1 MASMDL
7 SGFEVP
13 VLAHLGLSFM
23 GGPGGLARRVAEPTI
38 PAWGGRCTSEVA
50 PAHRS
55 VSGDL
60 PRHGHAERAHWRTHS
75 AEHGSHSRATFAVCT
90 LMSRGMRRT
99 VGAGGPCGRLWGS
112 PCTRLWV
119 SPCGRLWAD
128 PALGSGCDSA
138 LGSGSGQDRANA
150 IRTGVRRAQG
160 GPDKSP
166 ERHPAA

>member
-1 MASMDL
+1 RGMASMDL

-75 AEHGSHSRATFAVCT
+75 AEHGSHSRATLAVCT

-99 VGAGGPCGRLWGS
+99 VRAGGTLRSGPVAPCARVW
-112 PCTRLWV
+112 
-119 SPCGRLWAD
+119 
-128 PALGSGCDSA
+128 LGP
-138 LGSGSGQDRANA
+138 
-150 IRTGVRRAQG
+150 G
-160 GPDKSP
+160 G
-166 ERHPAA
+166 

>member
-1 MASMDL
+1 MSSMDL

-13 VLAHLGLSFM
+13 VLAHLGLSIM

-75 AEHGSHSRATFAVCT
+75 AEHESHSRSTFALCT
-90 LMSRGMRRT
+90 LMSRGLRGGFG
-99 VGAGGPCGRLWGS
+99 VGATLCLLRG
-112 PCTRLWV
+112 
-119 SPCGRLWAD
+119 
-128 PALGSGCDSA
+128 GSGGGVWAGPEARD
-138 LGSGSGQDRANA
+138 G
-150 IRTGVRRAQG
+150 TGTGRRG
-160 GPDKSP
+160 GAG
-166 ERHPAA
+166 RHTRRE

>member
-1 MASMDL
+1 MSSMDL

-13 VLAHLGLSFM
+13 VLAHLGLSIM

-75 AEHGSHSRATFAVCT
+75 AEHESDSRSTFALCT
-90 LMSRGMRRT
+90 LMSRG
-99 VGAGGPCGRLWGS
+99 
-112 PCTRLWV
+112 
-119 SPCGRLWAD
+119 
-128 PALGSGCDSA
+128 
-138 LGSGSGQDRANA
+138 
-150 IRTGVRRAQG
+150 VRRALG
-160 GPDKSP
+160 GGAGLWSLLAWTGGGVWGGAEARARMAGGRKAGAGPPTPRARDS
-166 ERHPAA
+166 AG